1 MDKNNSVKSDLNLL
15 AELRDGS
22 QEALLAI
29 YDRYYDKLF
38 FYASKGLSDKFI
50 IEDLLQ
56 DTFTYIWEKRTK
68 LILTHSLSTY
78 LHTIVK
84 YKVFQQIK
92 NTLNREEGLSRFGE
106 HLQQTK
112 ELTPHQLLENKEALK
127 FLYFKLDEL
136 PEKCKEV
143 FILSRIDRLSHK
155 EIADKLGIST
165 KTVENHITKAVKIL
179 NISARVIFILFFSE

>member
-1 MDKNNSVKSDLNLL
+1 MSREKSIKSDLNLL

-22 QEALLAI
+22 QQALLEI

-38 FYASKGLSDKFI
+38 FYASKGLYDKFI
-50 IEDLLQ
+50 VEDLLQ
-56 DTFTYIWEKRTK
+56 DTFSYIWEKRAN
-68 LILTHSLSTY
+68 LVLTHSLSTY

-92 NTLNREEGLSRFGE
+92 TSLNRDEGLARFGE
-106 HLQQTK
+106 HLQQTN

-143 FILSRIDRLSHK
+143 FVLSRIDRLSHK

-179 NISARVIFILFFSE
+179 NISARVLFILFFSE